1 MVVSGM
7 MCGLTGMFRVYGAA
21 GKYQSSISNEY
32 YFEGLMVAMIA
43 QYMPVPT
50 IVISLIF
57 AILRWGAI
65 YMEDTVGVPIQ
76 IYWIIQT
83 AVIFCMA
90 GEKGVRAAIHKSRET
105 RAAKREIAKRMEGG
119 AAHE

>member
-1 MVVSGM
+1 
-7 MCGLTGMFRVYGAA
+7 MFRVYGAA

-43 QYMPVPT
+43 QYQPIPT
-50 IVISLIF
+50 IIISLIF
-57 AILRWGAI
+57 ALLRWGAI
-65 YMEDTVGVPIQ
+65 YMEDVVGVPIQ

-90 GEKGVRAAIHKSRET
+90 GERGVRAAILKAREK
-105 RAAKREIAKRMEGG
+105 RAARRDVENRRKGG
-119 AAHE
+119 VAHE